1 MCTFSIFLCADFV
14 HRENQKSINFPT
26 LDSNYQFIFLTISQI
41 WAPSHPQKRAESR
54 TEFLSKYDRV
64 FLMVLQN
71 YDQTTIRF
79 CEFKLKTTTKLRP
92 NYDMFFIERKS
103 FHIYSLISFYQ
114 MSLYMLPSVACAMCV
129 LENVYIYNYISF
141 YFYVYMYI

>member
-1 MCTFSIFLCADFV
+1 
-14 HRENQKSINFPT
+14 
-26 LDSNYQFIFLTISQI
+26 
-41 WAPSHPQKRAESR
+41 
-54 TEFLSKYDRV
+54 
-64 FLMVLQN
+64 MVLQN

-129 LENVYIYNYISF
+129 LENVYIYIIIYLFIFTYICI
-141 YFYVYMYI
+141 YKNKLNKI